1 MTIYQLARMV
11 IEAAGSRSEIQF
23 VPWDFADVELRVPD
37 VKKAEQRLGYRAKVD
52 LDVGL
57 KRTLDWYR
65 QKMGL

>member
-1 MTIYQLARMV
+1 V
-11 IEAAGSRSEIQF
+11 
-23 VPWDFADVELRVPD
+23 DVELRVPD
-37 VKKAEQRLGYRAKVD
+37 VRKAEQRLGYQPKVE